1 MSQSQEPDQIRRLHD
16 AKMQFVESWAD
27 MGVHWG
33 VPRSMTAVHA
43 LLFIEGIPLNMDQ
56 MMERLGISRGN
67 ASMTLRTLEEW
78 GIVRRTAEEST
89 RRDLFTAE
97 QDVWHLFAAVIRVR
111 KAREIDPLTAVL
123 TRCRAQTS
131 GGLPGDPELS
141 RSYETFNRKLDD
153 MLLYLSLLDSLTTQF
168 ARLDRDATREAVALL
183 SRQSPD

>member
-1 MSQSQEPDQIRRLHD
+1 
-16 AKMQFVESWAD
+16 
-27 MGVHWG
+27 
-33 VPRSMTAVHA
+33 
-43 LLFIEGIPLNMDQ
+43 
-56 MMERLGISRGN
+56 
-67 ASMTLRTLEEW
+67 MTLRTLEEW
-78 GIVRRTAEEST
+78 GIVRRTAEEAT

-141 RSYETFNRKLDD
+141 QSYETFNRKLDD

-183 SRQSPD
+183 SRQSTD

>member
-1 MSQSQEPDQIRRLHD
+1 
-16 AKMQFVESWAD
+16 
-27 MGVHWG
+27 
-33 VPRSMTAVHA
+33 
-43 LLFIEGIPLNMDQ
+43 
-56 MMERLGISRGN
+56 
-67 ASMTLRTLEEW
+67 
-78 GIVRRTAEEST
+78 
-89 RRDLFTAE
+89 
-97 QDVWHLFAAVIRVR
+97 VIRVR

-183 SRQSPD
+183 SRQSTD